1 MIDYRCSPYNAPVD
15 GVWLAIGVLLFN
27 RPLNYS
33 LPINEH
39 WSTANP
45 RTQTFYAAEIANTCW
60 FSGSPQST
68 IQAIRKVLCSTPNIC
83 DTWLYDFKTVCYQ
96 QDYGKYILTTVKSS
110 FFNHYK
116 HINF

>member
-68 IQAIRKVLCSTPNIC
+68 ITDHN
-83 DTWLYDFKTVCYQ
+83 LY
-96 QDYGKYILTTVKSS
+96 LTGPWSQLGI
-110 FFNHYK
+110 YD
-116 HINF
+116 

>member
-1 MIDYRCSPYNAPVD
+1 MIYYRCSTYNAPVD

-33 LPINEH
+33 LPINKH

-60 FSGSPQST
+60 FSGSLQST
-68 IQAIRKVLCSTPNIC
+68 IQAIRKVLCFTP
-83 DTWLYDFKTVCYQ
+83 K
-96 QDYGKYILTTVKSS
+96 ILTLGCMISSLCDQQHYYKSKI
-110 FFNHYK
+110 FPYNCEIFP
-116 HINF
+116 FQPL

>member
-1 MIDYRCSPYNAPVD
+1 MIYYRCSTYNAPVD

-68 IQAIRKVLCSTPNIC
+68 IQAIRKVLCFTPKIF

-96 QDYGKYILTTVKSS
+96 QHYGKS
-110 FFNHYK
+110 
-116 HINF
+116 

>member
-1 MIDYRCSPYNAPVD
+1 MIYYRCSPYNAPVD

-45 RTQTFYAAEIANTCW
+45 RTQTFYAAEIAKHMLV
-60 FSGSPQST
+60 FRQST
-68 IQAIRKVLCSTPNIC
+68 IHNPGHPESLMLHSK
-83 DTWLYDFKTVCYQ
+83 DF
-96 QDYGKYILTTVKSS
+96 
-110 FFNHYK
+110 
-116 HINF
+116 